1 MKRSNI
7 ILMVISVVLLYGIIV
22 FLCIKESQICD
33 ELVIMNDGT
42 QMEVT
47 KVSSYDDGMSYIRK
61 CDGEEITVPTVTIKM
76 IKHNKK

>member
-1 MKRSNI
+1 
-7 ILMVISVVLLYGIIV
+7 
-22 FLCIKESQICD
+22 
-33 ELVIMNDGT
+33 MNDGT